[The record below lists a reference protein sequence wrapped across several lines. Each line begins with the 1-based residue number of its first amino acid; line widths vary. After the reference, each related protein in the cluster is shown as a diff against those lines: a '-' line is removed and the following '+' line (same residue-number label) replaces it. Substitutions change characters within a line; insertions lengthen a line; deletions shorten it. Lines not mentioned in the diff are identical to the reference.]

1 MMMMMRVMGIN
12 HYEVI
17 GNLWKL
23 YKKNPLHSEVG
34 IHVTGR
40 RQLQDRSLPEDVVFV
55 LFTEEAWI

>member
-1 MMMMMRVMGIN
+1 MIMMMRVIGMN

-23 YKKNPLHSEVG
+23 YKKTPLHSEVG

-40 RQLQDRSLPEDVVFV
+40 RQLQDRSLPEDVFV